1 MTITSVELREREHV
15 ADVSGHALADRM
27 VAQIQT
33 IRRLPEFDAEAKRV
47 ALSLIEIATLDELRG
62 LAEE

>member
-1 MTITSVELREREHV
+1 MTITCDQLREREHV
-15 ADVSGHALADRM
+15 ADVSGHALADRL
-27 VAQIQT
+27 VAQIQS

-47 ALSLIEIATLDELRG
+47 ALSLIEITAMDELRK